1 MESDVDSEKMKEE
14 GSKEEKEFLKQHGK
28 HISSLTYLV
37 MFVLFM
43 FPWVVVSCSGET
55 VETYSGFTLAKLN
68 FGLVIAIILI
78 LLGIIVGLVE
88 KERLAY
94 FTGIIISGLNTLV
107 MLSVTI
113 GSHSLANEAVG
124 LSNSWVYEDALT
136 IRFTASFYVVWVLTV
151 GSLAYNWYMLTNYTE
166 GVHKGEILEMYR
178 NSVIWRTIAA
188 RADKTTLK
196 STAEQEVKP
205 KNKEKE
211 GNDNEQENQ
220 SN

>member
-14 GSKEEKEFLKQHGK
+14 GSEEKKFLKQHGR

-37 MFVLFM
+37 MFILFM

-78 LLGIIVGLVE
+78 LLGIIVSLVE

-136 IRFTASFYVVWVLTV
+136 IRFAASFYVVWVLTV